1 MRSSP
6 RWKGEQQI
14 DYSEAKG
21 NVALNRN
28 ERRRQRASVLGRFA
42 SHPTAKRLLANYQRY
57 GREAAE
63 IYIQNDDGS
72 GIPRYF
78 DVFSA
83 KLWCAKHRR
92 IEALE
97 IDQKLVKEL
106 TSNGAIDFEHLRSKK
121 FDEDVAPI
129 IFLLDA
135 TIAGG
140 LLLDGAHRYVA
151 FTEKSQELEMAG
163 LSGRCQ
169 RIRRAERLESS
180 SFRRSSEAFSS
191 KSSPF
196 SSYSRRWRLNQ
207 RKLSVGF
214 APNCGRE

>member
-1 MRSSP
+1 M
-6 RWKGEQQI
+6 
-14 DYSEAKG
+14 
-21 NVALNRN
+21 NRN

-42 SHPTAKRLLANYQRY
+42 SHPTAKRLLENYQRY

-83 KLWCAKHRR
+83 KLWCAKYRR

-106 TSNGAIDFEHLRSKK
+106 SSNGAVDFEHLKSKK

-129 IFLLDA
+129 IFLLEA

-151 FTEKSQELEMAG
+151 FAEKVQELEMAEFT
-163 LSGRCQ
+163 RKVP
-169 RIRRAERLESS
+169 AYVLEPKDWKK
-180 SFRRSSEAFSS
+180 FVVPPLVAEAFQ
-191 KSSPF
+191 F
-196 SSYSRRWRLNQ
+196 SNQSR
-207 RKLSVGF
+207 SVLTQGDG
-214 APNCGRE
+214 N